1 MGGGI
6 QGAADTFPRIGMA
19 VARRTPSAEKGTSTN
34 TETKDW
40 CTTARKRRACQ
51 GAIFALTLFA
61 CAAIGAQAQAV
72 ENGNPQWPIGVQ
84 TIIPAI
90 LPAAGETAYFNYTLY
105 YHADSFKGEN
115 GNDLIPGFE
124 ANVLAEAP
132 RVVHTWEAK
141 LGPLNMSTGVIL
153 VGNFVKVEADPVPGV
168 HLEDSTTG
176 LNFLYLTP
184 LYLTYNTP
192 TLHLLY
198 GPSAII
204 PVGPFS
210 EHDLANPTNNYYSF
224 HQEFAFTYFP
234 KKTLEISAEAG
245 LTFNAENPATNYL
258 SGATFDIDWGVNWA
272 PIASM
277 PNLFFGIQGF
287 YVTQFTDD
295 EVNDVTVRPGG
306 FRLEKIALGPQLI
319 YYFSPKAGICA
330 KYQREFNTENGPE
343 GDRYWVQF
351 VFPIGK

>member
-1 MGGGI
+1 MSKTVNCAAAAWKPRVRH
-6 QGAADTFPRIGMA
+6 GA
-19 VARRTPSAEKGTSTN
+19 VL
-34 TETKDW
+34 
-40 CTTARKRRACQ
+40 
-51 GAIFALTLFA
+51 ALSLVA
-61 CAAIGAQAQAV
+61 CAAMDREALAV

-105 YHADSFKGEN
+105 YHADSFKGAN

-132 RVVHTWEAK
+132 RIVHTWEAK
-141 LGPLNMSTGVIL
+141 LGPFNMSTGAIL

-168 HLEDSTTG
+168 RLKDSVTG

-204 PVGPFS
+204 PVGHFS

-234 KKTLEISAEAG
+234 KKNLEISTEGG
-245 LTFNAENPATNYL
+245 LTFNAENPDTNYQ

-277 PNLFFGIQGF
+277 PNLFFGLQGF

-330 KYQREFNTENGPE
+330 KYQREFDTKNGPE

-351 VFPIGK
+351 VFPIGRK

>member
-1 MGGGI
+1 M
-6 QGAADTFPRIGMA
+6 AWKPRA
-19 VARRTPSAEKGTSTN
+19 WPGT
-34 TETKDW
+34 
-40 CTTARKRRACQ
+40 
-51 GAIFALTLFA
+51 IFALSLVA
-61 CAAIGAQAQAV
+61 CATMGGQAWAV

-105 YHADSFKGEN
+105 YHADSFKDGN
-115 GNDLIPGFE
+115 GHDLIPGFE
-124 ANVLAEAP
+124 ANVLGEAP
-132 RVVHTWEAK
+132 RIVHTWETK

-153 VGNFVKVEADPVPGV
+153 VGNFVKVDENPAPGI

-204 PVGPFS
+204 PVGHFS

-245 LTFNAENPATNYL
+245 LTLNAENPATNYQ
-258 SGATFDIDWGVNWA
+258 SGAIFDIDWGINWA

-277 PNLFFGIQGF
+277 PKLFFGIQGF
-287 YVTQFTDD
+287 YTTQFTND
-295 EVNDVTVRPGG
+295 EINNVRVGPDG

-319 YYFSPKAGICA
+319 YYFSPKAGIA
-330 KYQREFNTENGPE
+330 LKYQREFDTENGPE
-343 GDRYWVQF
+343 GDRFWIQF
-351 VFPIGK
+351 VFPIGHT

>member
-1 MGGGI
+1 MNI
-6 QGAADTFPRIGMA
+6 SFKT
-19 VARRTPSAEKGTSTN
+19 
-34 TETKDW
+34 
-40 CTTARKRRACQ
+40 RRACH
-51 GAIFALTLFA
+51 GAMLALSLVA
-61 CAAIGAQAQAV
+61 CAAMDRQALAV

-105 YHADSFKGEN
+105 YHADSFKDRN
-115 GNDLIPGFE
+115 GNDLIPGFDLS
-124 ANVLAEAP
+124 VLAEAP
-132 RVVHTWEAK
+132 RIVHTWETK

-153 VGNFVKVEADPVPGV
+153 VGNRVKVEADAAPGV
-168 HLEDSTTG
+168 HVEDSTFG

-192 TLHLLY
+192 MLHLLY

-204 PVGPFS
+204 PVGHFS

-234 KKTLEISAEAG
+234 VKTLEFSAEAG
-245 LTFNAENPATNYL
+245 ITFNAENPATDYH
-258 SGATFDIDWGVNWA
+258 SGATFDVDWGINWA

-295 EVNDVTVRPGG
+295 EINNVTVRPGG
-306 FRLEKIALGPQLI
+306 FRLEKIALGPQII
-319 YYFSPKAGICA
+319 YYFSPKAGIAA
-330 KYQREFNTENGPE
+330 KYQREFDTENGPE
-343 GDRYWVQF
+343 GDRYWIQF

>member
-1 MGGGI
+1 ML
-6 QGAADTFPRIGMA
+6 PLSL
-19 VARRTPSAEKGTSTN
+19 VV
-34 TETKDW
+34 
-40 CTTARKRRACQ
+40 
-51 GAIFALTLFA
+51 
-61 CAAIGAQAQAV
+61 CAAIGGQVQAV

-105 YHADSFKGEN
+105 YHADSFKGAN

-124 ANVLAEAP
+124 ASVLAEAP
-132 RVVHTWEAK
+132 RIVHTWQSK

-153 VGNFVKVEADPVPGV
+153 VGNFVNVEADVAPGM

-204 PVGPFS
+204 PVGHFS

-224 HQEFAFTYFP
+224 HQEFAVTYFP
-234 KKTLEISAEAG
+234 KKTLELSAEAG
-245 LTFNAENPATNYL
+245 LTFNAENPATDYQ
-258 SGATFDIDWGVNWA
+258 SGATFDFDWGINWA

-287 YVTQFTDD
+287 YITQFTDD
-295 EVNDVTVRPGG
+295 EINNVTVRPGG
-306 FRLEKIALGPQLI
+306 FRLEKFALGPQLI
-319 YYFSPKAGICA
+319 YYFSPKAGIAA
-330 KYQREFNTENGPE
+330 KYQREFDTQNGPE
-343 GDRYWVQF
+343 GDRYWIQF
-351 VFPIGK
+351 VFPIGRHG

>member
-1 MGGGI
+1 M
-6 QGAADTFPRIGMA
+6 IGQ
-19 VARRTPSAEKGTSTN
+19 AR
-34 TETKDW
+34 
-40 CTTARKRRACQ
+40 
-51 GAIFALTLFA
+51 
-61 CAAIGAQAQAV
+61 AV

-84 TIIPAI
+84 TIIPAV

-105 YHADSFKGEN
+105 YHADSFKDGN
-115 GNDLIPGFE
+115 GHDLVPGFE
-124 ANVLAEAP
+124 ASVLAEAP
-132 RVVHTWEAK
+132 RIVHTWETK

-153 VGNFVKVEADPVPGV
+153 VGNFVKVEEDPAPGV

-234 KKTLEISAEAG
+234 MKTLELSAEAG
-245 LTFNAENPATNYL
+245 LTFNAENPATDYH
-258 SGATFDIDWGVNWA
+258 SGATFDIDWGINWA

-277 PNLFFGIQGF
+277 PNLFFGFQGF
-287 YVTQFTDD
+287 YITQFTND
-295 EVNDVTVRPGG
+295 EINNVTVGPDG
-306 FRLEKIALGPQLI
+306 FRLEKIALGPQVI
-319 YYFSPKAGICA
+319 YYFNPKAGIAA
-330 KYQREFNTENGPE
+330 KYQREFDTENGPE
-343 GDRYWVQF
+343 GDRFWIQF
-351 VFPIGK
+351 VVPIGRS

>member
-1 MGGGI
+1 MSKTVNCAAAAWKPRVRH
-6 QGAADTFPRIGMA
+6 GA
-19 VARRTPSAEKGTSTN
+19 VL
-34 TETKDW
+34 
-40 CTTARKRRACQ
+40 
-51 GAIFALTLFA
+51 ALSLVA
-61 CAAIGAQAQAV
+61 CAAMDREALAV

-105 YHADSFKGEN
+105 YHADSFKGAN

-132 RVVHTWEAK
+132 RIVHTWEAK
-141 LGPLNMSTGVIL
+141 LGPFNMSTGAIL

-168 HLEDSTTG
+168 RLKDSVTG

-204 PVGPFS
+204 PVGHFS

-234 KKTLEISAEAG
+234 KKNLEISTEG
-245 LTFNAENPATNYL
+245 DSRSTPRIQTQTTNPAPL
-258 SGATFDIDWGVNWA
+258 STSTGASTGLRSRRC
-272 PIASM
+272 PICFSASK
-277 PNLFFGIQGF
+277 
-287 YVTQFTDD
+287 VST
-295 EVNDVTVRPGG
+295 
-306 FRLEKIALGPQLI
+306 
-319 YYFSPKAGICA
+319 SPSLRMTKSTMSRC
-330 KYQREFNTENGPE
+330 
-343 GDRYWVQF
+343 VQ
-351 VFPIGK
+351 VASA